1 MEQNGHR
8 LYEAQLV
15 RACFMGHLLGLVGN
29 GGGGGVGGSIVAL
42 WICGC
47 ISIIT
52 IVAAAIDV
60 VQISAGHGEASSPE
74 H

>member
-29 GGGGGVGGSIVAL
+29 VGGSIVAL

-60 VQISAGHGEASSPE
+60 VQIGSSAGHGEASSPE